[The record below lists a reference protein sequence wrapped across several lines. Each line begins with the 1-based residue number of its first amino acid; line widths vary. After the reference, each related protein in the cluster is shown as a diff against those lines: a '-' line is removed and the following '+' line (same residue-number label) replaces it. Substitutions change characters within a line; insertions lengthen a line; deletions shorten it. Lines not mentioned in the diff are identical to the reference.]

1 MNEKFRKWLDGDI
14 DVMENITDAA
24 LVPDAS
30 REELKQHRKRLREQ
44 IWELPGTGRVIG
56 AVPNAGLHG
65 SFIR

>member
-30 REELKQHRKRLREQ
+30 REELKQH
-44 IWELPGTGRVIG
+44 
-56 AVPNAGLHG
+56 AA
-65 SFIR
+65 